1 MDLVKSIS
9 PRQTL
14 NSFIWIVCRNAQ
26 CELWSDRAGMLS
38 VRTPTDYRCIFL
50 TNRGDNLNEE
60 EYSYK

>member
-9 PRQTL
+9 PRQML

-26 CELWSDRAGMLS
+26 CVAWSDMAGKFS

-50 TNRGDNLNEE
+50 STRGKNLNEE